1 MTVKLK
7 RVYDPPKPADG
18 FRVLVDRLWPRG
30 VSKSSARID
39 LWLKEIAPSAALR
52 RWFGHDPLKWDAFR
66 ARYFRELQ
74 KNPKAVA
81 QLNEIIRNGPVTLL
95 FAAKDQEHNNAVAL
109 KEYLESGRG
118 HSRQA
123 PK

>member
-7 RVYDPPKPADG
+7 RVYDPPKPTDG

-52 RWFGHDPLKWDAFR
+52 KWFGHDALKWDAFR

-109 KEYLESGRG
+109 KEYLESGHG